1 MDVRHAVGVKSGI
14 PAAKLAAL
22 PSYETD
28 PAFSERE
35 RAALCYAEQMTR
47 DRQSVSDE
55 CVARA
60 RRHFSEADMV
70 ELTFVV
76 GFQTFAS
83 KFANAFD
90 LAPQGF
96 SS

>member
-22 PSYETD
+22 SCYETD
-28 PAFSERE
+28 PAFSDRE
-35 RAALCYAEQMTR
+35 RAALQYAEQVTR
-47 DRQSVSDE
+47 DDQTVSDE
-55 CVARA
+55 CVARL
-60 RRHFSEADMV
+60 RRHFSEAEVV
-70 ELTFVV
+70 ELTFIV

-83 KFANAFD
+83 KFAKGMD
-90 LAPQGF
+90 VAPQGF